1 MAFYIKNTWTEKYE
15 CLYDEI
21 CSSQP
26 KEQIR
31 TRGPESLGTHCSI
44 RFCKAVT
51 RSCRLPFDLSR
62 CFLNK
67 RAAVKIKATGL
78 GQI

>member
-1 MAFYIKNTWTEKYE
+1 MTFYIKKTWTEKYL
-15 CLYDEI
+15 CLYCEI
-21 CSSQP
+21 CLCQP

-31 TRGPESLGTHCSI
+31 KRGPESLGTHC
-44 RFCKAVT
+44 RAVT
-51 RSCRLPFDLSR
+51 GSCRLPFELSR